1 MTLRVAFNRTIPPD
15 LRKLFKQVP
24 KTDLHVHIGGST
36 RRKDIKTFMKENGV
50 PEEDIPKLMSLI
62 KPTYENITDILD
74 VYYKVPKHV
83 FTPSQFKRATFGI
96 VQEASQD
103 NVKILAPRTSILNK
117 GGEPKEIV
125 EAVEE
130 GLREGINWVKERK
143 GYNMPAYLTTLAQR
157 HNTSKDSLKSA
168 ELTIQLAQRPDSM
181 IRSFDLA
188 GDESKHSIE
197 EHAEALKYI
206 KEEGPKVNVS
216 LETHAG
222 ETKFSGNMTGAQS
235 IRRAIE
241 LGVDSLAHALRLL
254 DDAELK
260 KYVIEKQIPV
270 QMPTWSHVQ
279 IKAVDSYP
287 EHPIKEWLNEGM
299 NINLVTDNRLMSQ
312 ITLREQLEQL
322 WSYDLITTWDEIK
335 KITINGIKAAFISD
349 IEKQLVLK
357 EIEIEFS
364 KLEEQFSQTIERYL
378 TNGPTSFLSKI
389 C

>member
-1 MTLRVAFNRTIPPD
+1 MTLRIPFNRTIPPD
-15 LRKLFKQVP
+15 LKRLFKKVP

-36 RRKDIKTFMKENGV
+36 RKKDIRTFMKENGISQK
-50 PEEDIPKLMSLI
+50 DIPKLMHLI
-62 KPTYENITDILD
+62 KPTYENIADILD
-74 VYYKVPKHV
+74 GYYKVPKHV

-96 VQEASQD
+96 VQEAADD

-130 GLREGINWVKERK
+130 GLREGTAWVKENK
-143 GYNMPAYLTTLAQR
+143 SYNIPAYLTTLAQR
-157 HNTSKDSLKSA
+157 HDKSKDSLKSA
-168 ELTIQLAQRPDSM
+168 KLTIELAQRPDSM

-206 KEEGPKVNVS
+206 KKEGPQVGVS
-216 LETHAG
+216 LEAHAG
-222 ETKFSGNMTGAQS
+222 ETKFSGNITGAQS
-235 IRRAIE
+235 IRKAIE

-254 DDAELK
+254 DDDELK
-260 KYVIEKQIPV
+260 KYVIDKQIPV

-287 EHPIKEWLNEGM
+287 EHPIKKWLDEGM

-322 WSYDLITTWDEIK
+322 WANDLITTWEDIK
-335 KITINGIKAAFISD
+335 KLTVNGIKAAFISD

-357 EIEIEFS
+357 ETETEFAL
-364 KLEEQFSQTIERYL
+364 LEKQFAQTIEKYL
-378 TNGPTSFLSKI
+378 TKKGK
-389 C
+389 